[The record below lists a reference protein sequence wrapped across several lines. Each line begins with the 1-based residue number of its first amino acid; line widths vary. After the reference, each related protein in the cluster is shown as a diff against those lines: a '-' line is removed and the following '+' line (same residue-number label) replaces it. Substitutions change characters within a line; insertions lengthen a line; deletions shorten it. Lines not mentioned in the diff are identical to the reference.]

1 MKAFTTHN
9 SAHNQCF
16 TIYLAQKTKV
26 DQYSSSQ
33 KIGIMYTNHNLTR
46 YAQNFHIPAPWSSIL
61 PLLQTYFCRHT
72 NKHLHPTSF
81 TLEITPIYST
91 HLDLKHSWWN
101 KMRLLVWR
109 TVSCRVCP
117 IQNERTHWLNQ
128 LFGYFTGIQTKWFYR
143 QHRGRKMSLVDN
155 GSPWKC
161 CSGRN
166 LGV

>member
-1 MKAFTTHN
+1 M
-9 SAHNQCF
+9 
-16 TIYLAQKTKV
+16 TKV
-26 DQYSSSQ
+26 DQSFSSP

-46 YAQNFHIPAPWSSIL
+46 YAQNFRILAPWPSIL
-61 PLLQTYFCRHT
+61 PLVQTYFCRPT
-72 NKHLHPTSF
+72 NKRSHPTAF
-81 TLEITPIYST
+81 TSEITPIYST

-117 IQNERTHWLNQ
+117 IQNERTRWLNQ

-143 QHRGRKMSLVDN
+143 QHGGRKMSLVDN

-161 CSGRN
+161 CSGGN